1 MSRFGPIAARMA
13 VVLVVTGV
21 AAAYVLQPEGRSL
34 EVSAEFERAGL
45 NVREGDEVRVRG
57 IPVGR
62 IAGIEVDGGAEIVR
76 YTLRIDPDAAVAADT
91 TARLVPKTLFG
102 DKFVQLEPA
111 KVGLPTLADGAT
123 IPLSR
128 TVPPTEVQKLL
139 DELVPVLRSVDPVE
153 VSNTLASFAEGLDGA
168 GADIESVLESL
179 PPVLEELALRRED
192 LSTLFRSIPGVAG
205 TIGAR
210 ATELARVADH
220 FGELADLVVDEQP
233 ELARFLDG
241 TTELSREASSL
252 LAEERERLQ
261 GILDDGFAVLD
272 IVSEYPGAITALL
285 DGAPRF
291 VNGLAAATSSGAFR
305 APIANFVVLNPG
317 NLLDA
322 PGAFGEAQGG
332 AGVGPDVA
340 IEGLEVPEVSL
351 DLGSA
356 RDAGAPTSSGLGALL
371 GNLLGGVGR

>member
-1 MSRFGPIAARMA
+1 
-13 VVLVVTGV
+13 
-21 AAAYVLQPEGRSL
+21 
-34 EVSAEFERAGL
+34 
-45 NVREGDEVRVRG
+45 
-57 IPVGR
+57 
-62 IAGIEVDGGAEIVR
+62 
-76 YTLRIDPDAAVAADT
+76 
-91 TARLVPKTLFG
+91 
-102 DKFVQLEPA
+102 
-111 KVGLPTLADGAT
+111 
-123 IPLSR
+123 
-128 TVPPTEVQKLL
+128 
-139 DELVPVLRSVDPVE
+139 
-153 VSNTLASFAEGLDGA
+153 
-168 GADIESVLESL
+168 VLESL

-220 FGELADLVVDEQP
+220 FGDLADLVVDEQP

-322 PGAFGEAQGG
+322 SGAFGEAQGG

-340 IEGLEVPEVSL
+340 IEGLELPEVSL
-351 DLGSA
+351 DLGLA
-356 RDAGAPTSSGLGALL
+356 RDPGAPASSGLGALL
-371 GNLLGGVGR
+371 GSLLGGVGR